1 MPTTPLDVVA
11 KEPPALDSQGASLA
25 PCPPGIVR
33 APAKEL
39 RLDLACG
46 QTPREGFEGV
56 DIWAGAKHPLNL
68 LQFPWP
74 WADQSVDELFC
85 SHFVEHIPM
94 CYLTPKGEYV
104 HVPTSPEDKD
114 LFFAFFDECW
124 RILKPGGLFTLV
136 LPALRSNRAFQDP
149 THRRFIPSETFLYLH
164 QPWRA
169 ANRLDHYG
177 VKCNFVAPVGDGIP
191 AVDGQVPMEEGVR
204 APEVQAV
211 RFNTLW
217 NTVADW
223 VVRMKRA

>member
-1 MPTTPLDVVA
+1 
-11 KEPPALDSQGASLA
+11 
-25 PCPPGIVR
+25 
-33 APAKEL
+33 
-39 RLDLACG
+39 
-46 QTPREGFEGV
+46 
-56 DIWAGAKHPLNL
+56 
-68 LQFPWP
+68 
-74 WADQSVDELFC
+74 ADNSVDELFC

-94 CYLTPKGEYV
+94 CYVTPKGEYV

-124 RILKPGGLFTLV
+124 RILKPGGFFTLV

-164 QPWRA
+164 AGWRT
-169 ANRLDHYG
+169 ANKLDHFG
-177 VKCNFVAPVGDGIP
+177 VKCRFVAPVGDGIP
-191 AVDGQVPMEEGVR
+191 AVDGQVSMEEGVR

-223 VVRMKRA
+223 VVRMRKA

>member
-1 MPTTPLDVVA
+1 MPPTPLDVVA
-11 KEPPALDSQGASLA
+11 TEPQALKSPAAGIAAGS
-25 PCPPGIVR
+25 PEIVR

-56 DIWAGAKHPLNL
+56 DLWGGAKHQPNL
-68 LQFPWP
+68 LRFPWP
-74 WADQSVDELFC
+74 WTDQSVDELFC
-85 SHFVEHIPM
+85 SHFIEHIPM
-94 CYLTPKGEYV
+94 CYVTPKGEYI

-124 RILKPGGLFTLV
+124 RILKSGGLFTLV

-164 QPWRA
+164 QAWRA

-191 AVDGQVPMEEGVR
+191 AVDGQVPMEEGIR

-211 RFNTLW
+211 RFTTLW

-223 VVRMKRA
+223 VVRMKKP